1 MCFETRYVSGWSG
14 CVVLVLSCSAM
25 ADVQQ
30 EQMQAGFR
38 RMLEECQLALD
49 KHPGYRLPS
58 PATND
63 LALCY
68 AEKVRVSFQEA
79 RAESSFNFNFHG
91 TYLSVNSFNYGLD
104 RSHLLSAALQ
114 AEPRLAVAAYEGAL
128 RGYLEPVLAY
138 KTASR
143 SLPQHR
149 EQFAQ
154 VSIRRGVDPD
164 RLLEATAAGDNNR

>member
-1 MCFETRYVSGWSG
+1 MLFRKRYRVGFG
-14 CVVLVLSCSAM
+14 ACAM
-25 ADVQQ
+25 LMLASSVRADVQQ

-38 RMLEECQLALD
+38 RMAEECQLALD

-58 PATND
+58 PAATD
-63 LALCY
+63 LASCY

-91 TYLSVNSFNYGLD
+91 SYLSINSFNYGLD
-104 RSHLLSAALQ
+104 RSRMLRAALQ
-114 AEPRLAVAAYEGAL
+114 AEPRLAVAAYDGAL

-138 KTASR
+138 RVASAD
-143 SLPQHR
+143 LPQHR

-154 VSIRRGVDPD
+154 ASIRRGVDPN
-164 RLLEATAAGDNNR
+164 LLLAATAAGSSN